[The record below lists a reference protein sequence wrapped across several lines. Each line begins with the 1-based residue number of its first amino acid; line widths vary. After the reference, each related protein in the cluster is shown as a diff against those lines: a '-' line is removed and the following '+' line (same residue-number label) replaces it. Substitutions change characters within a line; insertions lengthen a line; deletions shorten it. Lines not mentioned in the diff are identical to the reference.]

1 MIYEGFIQS
10 VKKDIVTVQ
19 LANGG
24 MLPPCGIGT
33 LGASGWKPK
42 RDDPVLV
49 AETDTG
55 KFYIMNRIGTVPDR
69 AWHVG
74 DDNGGLSLT
83 EQGLLSHKSG
93 ESKTT
98 IDEDGFDG
106 TYKKFELNG
115 LGVVLKY
122 GEASLEIEVTQQPSG
137 SSHKITIT
145 DKVLIEGDNIHFGGD
160 SQGGMVLGDKWVA
173 MKKEEWE
180 ELRDHTHPTGTGP
193 SGLSAEIT
201 AYQPQVEQKAK
212 DCQSEQVKNSK

>member
-1 MIYEGFIQS
+1 MIFEGFIQS
-10 VKKDIVTVQ
+10 VEKNTVTVK
-19 LANGG
+19 LADGG
-24 MLPPCGIGT
+24 VLPPCGIGT
-33 LGASGWKPK
+33 MGAAGWKPK

-49 AETDTG
+49 AQTDTG
-55 KFYIMNRIGTVPDR
+55 KFYVLQRIGTIPDR

-74 DDNGGLSLT
+74 DDNGGMSVT

-98 IDEDGFDG
+98 IDEEGFDG

-137 SSHKITIT
+137 KSHKITIT

-160 SQGGMVLGDKWVA
+160 SQGGMILGSKWVA

-180 ELRDHTHPTGTGP
+180 KHKLHIHPTGTGP
-193 SGLSAEIT
+193 SGTSTTLE
-201 AYQPQVEQKAK
+201 AYAALVEQKAK
-212 DCQSEQVKNSK
+212 DCQSEQVKNEK